1 MTAALL
7 LLGAALAHAAWNI
20 ALKKADARGAGF
32 LAATLLVG
40 VVAFAPVGLPALLGG
55 LPSTADALAIGGML
69 VAGSAALQ
77 VAYFLLLQ
85 RAYRAA
91 DVGVVYPVARGT
103 GPLLSI
109 VGALLLLGERP
120 GPVVLLGGALVVTG
134 VVVIGLAGARGG
146 GPAAPG
152 AEAATAAAARAR
164 RARGLRYGALVGV
177 VIAAYSLWDAATVTR
192 ADLDPVGYYWASMVV
207 QLLAFAVL
215 AARRPVG
222 VDGTRPAVLADA
234 RAHPAAVLAVGI
246 LSPLAYVAVLAAY
259 QLAPV
264 AVVAPAR
271 EASVVLIALA
281 GWMLFR
287 EPHPVRRL
295 LGSVVVLLG
304 IALLALG

>member
-1 MTAALL
+1 MTAGLL
-7 LLGAALAHAAWNI
+7 LAAAALAHAAWNI
-20 ALKKADARGAGF
+20 ALKAAGARGAGF

-40 VVAFAPVGLPALLGG
+40 VLAFAPVGVPALLAG
-55 LPSTADALAIGGML
+55 LPTDSAALGIAALL
-69 VAGSAALQ
+69 VVGSAALQ

-85 RAYRAA
+85 RAYRGA

-109 VGALLLLGERP
+109 VGAVLLLGERP
-120 GPVVLLGGALVVTG
+120 GPVVLLGGLLVVAG
-134 VVVIGLAGARGG
+134 VVVIGLASARVAPEGG
-146 GPAAPG
+146 G
-152 AEAATAAAARAR
+152 AEAASAR
-164 RARGLRYGALVGV
+164 RWRGIRYGAAVGV
-177 VIAAYSLWDAATVTR
+177 VIAAYSLWDAAAVTR

-207 QLLAFAVL
+207 QLLVFAGLV
-215 AARRPVG
+215 ARRP
-222 VDGTRPAVLADA
+222 AALADA
-234 RAHPAAVLAVGI
+234 RAHPGAVLVVGI

-281 GWMLFR
+281 GWLVFR
-287 EPHPVRRL
+287 EPHPARRL
-295 LGSVVVLLG
+295 LGSVVVLGG

>member
-20 ALKKADARGAGF
+20 ALKVAGARGAGF

-40 VVAFAPVGLPALLGG
+40 VLAFAPVGAPALVRSMPSDGG
-55 LPSTADALAIGGML
+55 ALALAAAL
-69 VAGSAALQ
+69 VGGSAALQ
-77 VAYFLLLQ
+77 VGYFLLLQ
-85 RAYRAA
+85 RAYRSA

-109 VGALLLLGERP
+109 IGAMLLLGERP
-120 GPVVLLGGALVVTG
+120 GPIVLLGGLLVVTG
-134 VVVIGLAGARGG
+134 VVVIGLASARGAPRAADSG
-146 GPAAPG
+146 GG
-152 AEAATAAAARAR
+152 AAAAARR
-164 RARGLRYGALVGV
+164 WRGIRFGAAVGV
-177 VIAAYSLWDAATVTR
+177 VIAAYSLWDAAAVTR

-207 QLLAFAVL
+207 QLAVFSVL
-215 AARRPVG
+215 AARQPV
-222 VDGTRPAVLADA
+222 ALADA
-234 RAHPAAVLAVGI
+234 RAHPWAVLVVGI

-264 AVVAPAR
+264 ALVAPAR

-281 GWMLFR
+281 GWLIFR
-287 EPHPVRRL
+287 EPHPGRRL
-295 LGSVVVLLG
+295 IGSAVVLAG